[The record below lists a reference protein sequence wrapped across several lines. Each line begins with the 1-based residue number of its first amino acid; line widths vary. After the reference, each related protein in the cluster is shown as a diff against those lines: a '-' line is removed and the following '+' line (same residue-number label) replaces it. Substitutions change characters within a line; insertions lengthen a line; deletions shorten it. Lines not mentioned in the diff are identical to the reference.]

1 LARRFLP
8 QISTLNLL
16 QQNPLQKID
25 NSRIQIYLQET
36 STKFIKNSIF
46 KMTTF
51 AEEVTQHLELF
62 IKHLTD
68 NNEVINEYNEEF
80 LVDATIISLK
90 ARGTIQSHLE
100 ETNARLIFYTYIRE
114 YKQQQFYRFMQ
125 DQQPPSST

>member
-1 LARRFLP
+1 MDNSLS
-8 QISTLNLL
+8 QISLKRNIYTFHQNSTL
-16 QQNPLQKID
+16 
-25 NSRIQIYLQET
+25 
-36 STKFIKNSIF
+36 

-68 NNEVINEYNEEF
+68 NNKVIDEYNEEF

-90 ARGTIQSHLE
+90 ARGTIQNHSN
-100 ETNARLIFYTYIRE
+100 ETRARMVFYTYIRE
-114 YKQQQFYRFMQ
+114 YKQQQFYKFMQ

>member
-1 LARRFLP
+1 MPWTAVSVKFHSRKHLH
-8 QISTLNLL
+8 IS
-16 QQNPLQKID
+16 
-25 NSRIQIYLQET
+25 S
-36 STKFIKNSIF
+36 KFNFK

-68 NNEVINEYNEEF
+68 NNEVIDEYNEEF

-125 DQQPPSST
+125 HQQPPSST